1 MSPHPSS
8 IDSTF
13 HAGERYAQERAGMR
27 DKMADLG
34 PRVIRD
40 YLPEQ
45 HRSFFAQLPFLLVG
59 SVDGQGQPWASIV
72 TGTPGFVQAPDEH
85 RLALT
90 GMRMAAGDPLRG
102 DLHEG
107 APLGLLGIEPHTRR
121 RNRANGVLRTW
132 SGEDMDI
139 AITQSFGN
147 CPKYIQA
154 RQPALLEAEALPA
167 TVISD
172 SATLTPA
179 MQAMVRAADTFFI
192 ASASAGTERPD
203 GVDVSHRGGKPGF
216 VRIDGDA
223 SLTVPDF
230 VGNSFFNTIGNL
242 LVNPQAGLLFV
253 DFASGALLHLA
264 VQAEVIWDGPE
275 VDAFTGAQR
284 LLRLQVQSARLL
296 EHALP
301 LRWSEALLSPFLEPT
316 GRWR

>member
-1 MSPHPSS
+1 MTLHPSS

-27 DKMADLG
+27 EKMAGLG

-40 YLPEQ
+40 YMPEQ

-59 SVDGQGQPWASIV
+59 SVDAGGQPWASIV
-72 TGTPGFVQAPDEH
+72 TGTPGFVQAPDE
-85 RLALT
+85 RSLAVT

-102 DLHEG
+102 NLHEG

-121 RNRANGVLRTW
+121 RNRANGVLRAW
-132 SGEDMDI
+132 SGAGMDI

-154 RQPALLEAEALPA
+154 RQPELLDAEALPA

-172 SATLTPA
+172 SAALTPA
-179 MQAMVRAADTFFI
+179 MQALVRAADTFFI
-192 ASASAGTERPD
+192 ATASAGTERPE

-216 VRIDGDA
+216 VRVDGDA
-223 SLTVPDF
+223 RLTLPDF

-242 LVNPQAGLLFV
+242 LVNPRAGLLFA
-253 DFASGALLHLA
+253 DFDSGALLYLA

-275 VDAFTGAQR
+275 VAAFAGAQR

-301 LRWSEALLSPFLEPT
+301 LRWGEAVLSPFLEPT
-316 GRWR
+316 GSWR

>member
-27 DKMADLG
+27 EKMAELG

-40 YLPEQ
+40 YMPEQ

-59 SVDGQGQPWASIV
+59 SVDARGQPWASIV
-72 TGTPGFVQAPDEH
+72 TGAPGFVQAPDER
-85 RLALT
+85 RLTLS

-102 DLHEG
+102 NLHDG

-121 RNRANGVLRTW
+121 RNRANGVLRAW
-132 SGEDMDI
+132 SEQDMDI

-154 RQPALLEAEALPA
+154 RQPELLEAEQLPA

-172 SATLTPA
+172 STTLTPA
-179 MQAMVRAADTFFI
+179 MQALVRAADTFFI
-192 ASASAGTERPD
+192 ATAAAGSERPH

-216 VRIDGDA
+216 VRVDGDA
-223 SLTVPDF
+223 SLCVPDF

-242 LVNPQAGLLFV
+242 LVNAQAGLLFA
-253 DFASGALLHLA
+253 DFASGALLYLA
-264 VQAEVIWDGPE
+264 VHAEVIWDGPE
-275 VDAFTGAQR
+275 VKAFAGAQR

-301 LRWSEALLSPFLEPT
+301 LRWSEAVPSPFLDAM
-316 GRWR
+316 GSWR